1 MKSLPIT
8 SILPQLDVS
17 FHTVTMAHG
26 HKSAS
31 SANANLAN
39 SFRILDLLPGQD
51 DSDIQCTIRNAELGM
66 GEVYEALSYVWG
78 DQVNLKPVRVADT
91 IIKIT
96 GSLYAAL
103 KHLRNPRSIRS
114 LWIDQLCINQWDPED
129 KTYQV
134 NMMRDI
140 YRNCSQCLIWL
151 GEIPGT
157 LDTFTVNEAEGAL
170 DFLRLCAGQ
179 FGDSQS
185 GVSIPPTLSNIE
197 QLQGARVAFQALI
210 LNGNPWWSRV
220 WTVQEVVLPPKA
232 HVLWGAL
239 TLPWDTITRA
249 AMKICAPQSGI
260 PPFSFLEVFHDVMD
274 SFTSPVRGLEIA
286 KYGENP
292 LNVLQRWRHRDATD
306 PRDKVFALMGLFPSM
321 PLPGIQSCD
330 YNMSVV
336 DLYTKVTIDLIQLEQ
351 DLRPMVGLRTNV
363 SPSLPT
369 WAIDLSLAPSTDTAD
384 WWWNHS
390 HRYQRFAADGGENFQ
405 FKTLHGGSVL
415 SLTGLYVDRVQ
426 EVGDVLRQETSQV
439 IPEKRVME
447 IITSWEQIMRRCFK
461 DLDIGQEYP
470 NGHSLVDAFGRTMIG
485 DVIME
490 EFPRWRADAEDG
502 RLVWQFVRKG
512 IRNEAYNSIYKM
524 IVGQTF
530 FITQRGYFG
539 IGPPTIKQGDE
550 VWVLSGGK
558 VPFILR
564 PRETGSQAPQPMTSS
579 EFTLAG
585 NAFVYGIMDGEAAML
600 CGASQNVIHLH

>member
-1 MKSLPIT
+1 
-8 SILPQLDVS
+8 
-17 FHTVTMAHG
+17 MAHG
-26 HKSAS
+26 HKNAS
-31 SANANLAN
+31 SENANLAN

-51 DSDIQCTIRNAELGM
+51 HDNIQCTIRNAELGM
-66 GEVYEALSYVWG
+66 GEVYEAVSYVWG
-78 DQVNLKPVRVADT
+78 GQVNLKPIRVADT

-129 KTYQV
+129 KTHQV

-210 LNGNPWWSRV
+210 LNGNPCV
-220 WTVQEVVLPPKA
+220 
-232 HVLWGAL
+232 
-239 TLPWDTITRA
+239 
-249 AMKICAPQSGI
+249 
-260 PPFSFLEVFHDVMD
+260 
-274 SFTSPVRGLEIA
+274 
-286 KYGENP
+286 
-292 LNVLQRWRHRDATD
+292 
-306 PRDKVFALMGLFPSM
+306 
-321 PLPGIQSCD
+321 QSCD
-330 YNMSVV
+330 YRMSVV

-351 DLRPMVGLRTNV
+351 DLRPMVGFRTNV

-369 WAIDLSLAPSTDTAD
+369 WAIDLSLTPSADTAD

-390 HRYQRFAADGGENFQ
+390 HRYQRFAADGGETLQ

-426 EVGDVLRQETSQV
+426 EVGDVLRQETSQI

-447 IITSWEQIMRRCFK
+447 IITTWEQIMRRCFE

-485 DVIME
+485 DMIME
-490 EFPRWRADAEDG
+490 EFPRRRADAEDG

-512 IRNEAYNSIYKM
+512 IRNEVYNSIYKM

-539 IGPPTIKQGDE
+539 IGPPTIEQGDE
-550 VWVLSGGK
+550 VWVISGGK

-564 PRETGSQAPQPMTSS
+564 PRETGSQAPQPMISL
-579 EFTLAG
+579 EFTLVG
-585 NAFVYGIMDGEAAML
+585 NAFVYGIMDGEAEML
-600 CGASQNVIHLH
+600 CGASQKVIHLH